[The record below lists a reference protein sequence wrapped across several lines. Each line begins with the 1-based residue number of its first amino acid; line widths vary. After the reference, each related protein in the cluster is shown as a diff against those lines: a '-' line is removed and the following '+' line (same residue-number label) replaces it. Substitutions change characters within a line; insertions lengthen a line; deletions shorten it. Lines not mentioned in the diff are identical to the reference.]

1 MIWKRTEDAEN
12 GVRFTESSK
21 RGIMNWIPGLTK
33 NPSYTGDNTVNR
45 NTTVQ
50 FAPTSDAHAGF
61 FRAPSI
67 FGGGN
72 SAVSG
77 GTEHHP
83 TVKADKVFVKK
94 IKAVMYSFGSP
105 RVGNSSFAQ
114 LYDRTVPSTFRV
126 VVDGD
131 LVVGLP
137 PGYTHIGTEILI
149 DSIASG
155 SIIIDP
161 SFVERWLRT
170 HIKSSVAAHSLLV
183 YRKSILGLKLA
194 AEYMKQY
201 VEDRSFD
208 DADPLKVAMRIR
220 NNIEF
225 TKLVEDHVNAQ
236 GVLDLKPVDLTR
248 QMSRSTENTIIVVED
263 KVAMQEISDEKKL
276 NYAEQA
282 SLQHQRSL
290 KLALTQDASMH
301 STISLQDILDKEARH
316 YEKDKEH
323 MEELMKQIQG
333 SKRSGPIGWIKDHTV
348 GKFSKNKKS
357 PSKLAQSADVEDGD
371 DQT

>member
-1 MIWKRTEDAEN
+1 MLHRLKMIWKRTDDAEK
-12 GVRFTESSK
+12 GIRFTESPN
-21 RGIMNWIPGLTK
+21 RGLLNWIPGLGKSHSHIGDAQSSPHK
-33 NPSYTGDNTVNR
+33 N
-45 NTTVQ
+45 
-50 FAPTSDAHAGF
+50 ATSDSHAAF

-67 FGGGN
+67 FGGG
-72 SAVSG
+72 G
-77 GTEHHP
+77 GGESTP
-83 TVKADKVFVKK
+83 TIKSDRVFVKK

-105 RVGNSSFAQ
+105 RVGNTSFAQ
-114 LYDRTVPSTFRV
+114 LYDRVVPSTFRV

-149 DSIASG
+149 DSLASG

-201 VEDRSFD
+201 VEERSFN

-225 TKLVEDHVNAQ
+225 TKLVEDHVNAL
-236 GVLDLKPVDLTR
+236 GVLDSKPVDLTR
-248 QMSRSTENTIIVVED
+248 QVSRSSDRTAMDGEKVVL
-263 KVAMQEISDEKKL
+263 QEIPDDKKL
-276 NYAEQA
+276 GDSVEQTVDTAAHSKHALSYALHCDDSIQSEA
-282 SLQHQRSL
+282 V
-290 KLALTQDASMH
+290 
-301 STISLQDILDKEARH
+301 LQDIHDMEVRH
-316 YEKDKEH
+316 YEKDKQH
-323 MEELMKQIQG
+323 MEELMKQIQS
-333 SKRSGPIGWIKDHTV
+333 SKRPGAIGWIKEHTV
-348 GKFSKNKKS
+348 GKLSSKKS
-357 PSKLAQSADVEDGD
+357 SSKLANEADIHD
-371 DQT
+371 DTEENN